1 VITAQQRELEL
12 LDHKIPTANVVAKRA
27 NLHTVVANVLG
38 EEIVS
43 GVLPVGELLPREA
56 ELGARFNVSRTV
68 VREAVK
74 QLTSKGLLQTSSGIG
89 TWVPPAHEWNFLDP
103 VVFSW
108 VKASGNAKNLIQ
120 HLFSFRNAIEPAA
133 AAEAARKATDEQL
146 ALMKSALDI
155 MCAPDVDFQSWVS
168 SDVEFHTAIYIGSN
182 NVFMASLASLFR
194 EYFQMSFSVSSSN
207 VHYAHCLQEHID
219 VYDAIA
225 GRRPDE
231 ALKAV
236 QILLTNANEDVRQVM
251 AE

>member
-1 VITAQQRELEL
+1 M
-12 LDHKIPTANVVAKRA
+12 DHKLPTARVAEKRS

-38 EEIVS
+38 EEIIS
-43 GVLPVGELLPREA
+43 GLLPVGDLLPTEA

-68 VREAVK
+68 IREAVK
-74 QLTSKGLLQTSSGIG
+74 QLTSKGLLRTSSGIG

-108 VKASGNAKNLIQ
+108 LRASGNAEAMIG

-133 AAEAARKATDEQL
+133 AAEAARMATPQQL

-155 MCAPDVDFQSWVS
+155 MCSPDTDFHAWVS
-168 SDVEFHTAIYIGSN
+168 ADVEFHTAIYIGSN

-207 VHYAHCLQEHID
+207 VHFQHCLQEHID
-219 VYDAIA
+219 VYEAIA
-225 GRRPDE
+225 ERRSDDALE
-231 ALKAV
+231 AVKV
-236 QILLTNANEDVRQVM
+236 LLNHAHEDVRQVM
-251 AE
+251 AR

>member
-1 VITAQQRELEL
+1 M
-12 LDHKIPTANVVAKRA
+12 DHKLPSARTGEKRSS
-27 NLHTVVANVLG
+27 LHTVVANVLG
-38 EEIVS
+38 EEIIS
-43 GVLPVGELLPREA
+43 GVLPIGDLLPTEA

-68 VREAVK
+68 IREAVK
-74 QLTSKGLLQTSSGIG
+74 QLNSKGLLRTNSGIG

-108 VKASGNAKNLIQ
+108 VRASGNSETMIQ

-133 AAEAARKATDEQL
+133 AAEAARTATPEQL

-155 MCAPDVDFQSWVS
+155 MCSPETDFHAWVS
-168 SDVEFHTAIYIGSN
+168 ADVEFHTAIYIGSN

-207 VHYAHCLQEHID
+207 VHFQHCLQEHID
-219 VYDAIA
+219 VFEAIA
-225 GRRPDE
+225 QRRPGD

-236 QILLTNANEDVRQVM
+236 KVLLNHAHEDVRQVM
-251 AE
+251 AK